1 MNSDRSYESVEHREE
16 ELRIDPAV
24 SVVMPAYKTAPYI
37 GEALASVFRQT
48 FRDFEV
54 IVVNDGSPDTEDLER
69 VLEPYLDRIVYIK
82 QDNRGVSAARNT
94 GIRAARAPFVAMLD
108 SDDAWEPEYLEAQLA
123 ILRESATIAVVYPN
137 AIYFGDCAEA
147 GREFMELCP
156 SEGEVTLES
165 LVRQRCTVMSSV
177 MCRRKII
184 MDAGLFDETLRSA
197 EDFDLWLRIVM
208 RGGRI
213 VYQRRPLVRY
223 RRRDGSFMADMVEH
237 TNQVLRVVDKT
248 RDNPAITLRQRK
260 ALERARTGWCAALR
274 FHEGKR
280 SFSRGDV
287 ASAVEAWVEA
297 NRIIGSRRL
306 AWKLWCLRLLPG
318 PAVIVYRAWC
328 RIRTRGE
335 AIAARRVT

>member
-1 MNSDRSYESVEHREE
+1 MKNE
-16 ELRIDPAV
+16 PAV
-24 SVVMPAYKTAPYI
+24 SVVMPAYNTAPYI
-37 GEALASVFRQT
+37 GEALASVFRQS

-54 IVVNDGSPDTEDLER
+54 IVVNDGSPDTGDLER
-69 VLEPYLDRIVYIK
+69 ALEPYLDRIVYIK
-82 QDNRGVSAARNT
+82 QDNRGVSSARNT
-94 GIRAARAPFVAMLD
+94 GIGAARAPVVAMLD

-123 ILRESATIAVVYPN
+123 VLQGSATIAVVYPN

-165 LVRQRCTVMSSV
+165 LVSQQCTVMSSV
-177 MCRRKII
+177 MCRRQSIV
-184 MDAGLFDETLRSA
+184 DAGLFDETLRSA

-237 TNQVLRVVDKT
+237 MKQVLKVVDKT
-248 RDNPAITLRQRK
+248 CADPAITPHQRRV
-260 ALERARTGWCAALR
+260 LERARIGWCASLR

-280 SFSRGDV
+280 SFLRGNV
-287 ASAVEAWVEA
+287 ASAIEAWVEA
-297 NRIIGSRRL
+297 NRIIRSRRL
-306 AWKLWCLRLLPG
+306 AWKIWCLRLLPG
-318 PAVIVYRAWC
+318 PVAIIYRSWC
-328 RIRTRGE
+328 RIRARGE
-335 AIAARRVT
+335 TVAARRTT